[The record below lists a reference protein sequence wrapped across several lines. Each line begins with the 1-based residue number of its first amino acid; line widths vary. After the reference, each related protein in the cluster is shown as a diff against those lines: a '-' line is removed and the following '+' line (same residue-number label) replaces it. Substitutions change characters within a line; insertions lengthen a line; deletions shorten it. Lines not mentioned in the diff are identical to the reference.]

1 MKQSDIKKLEKVV
14 ELYKKIEAL
23 LDQVSESAY
32 IQPTEYFNKSGA
44 TVYSITYS
52 MYKEARL
59 NRMYI
64 EGKIKAFRELK
75 IEN

>member
-1 MKQSDIKKLEKVV
+1 MKQSDIKKLQKAV
-14 ELYKKIEAL
+14 ELYKRIEAL

-32 IQPTEYFNKSGA
+32 IQPTEYFNNRGT
-44 TVYSITYS
+44 TVYTITYN
-52 MYKEARL
+52 MYKEARQ